1 MGRDYVDDHRF
12 YLYRAGGGAEDIT
25 RWVRQ
30 PQARDV
36 LEALSVELSFQALRH
51 DSYDKYMTWP
61 GIQPGDQLR
70 VVNHGTELFAGVV
83 LSVGLDGSVTAND
96 QGWYLT
102 KSEIVFQA
110 ANAAADD
117 AIRRMCAK
125 AGIRAGDLP
134 SLPTR
139 ITEVWTG
146 DTPETILQDILAV
159 CSAETGKQY
168 KRRVRGGAL
177 SVTELP
183 TQAITAWHKPA
194 DNLAPF
200 DVTTAKGP
208 VSGRDSMEALVNSV
222 VLTGG
227 RGDKVMELGRGYNPQ
242 SVARYGLL
250 QAVERLSGDEDPA
263 QARQRIRTLLDQGDR
278 LTQERTV
285 EELWGTDE
293 VESGILLRFAPNTF
307 GVAGDLR
314 VTEVVHHYGP
324 SHTMSVTVQDP
335 AVGRAAGS
343 ADVIEA
349 G

>member
-36 LEALSVELSFQALRH
+36 LEALSVELTFQALRH

-61 GIQPGDQLR
+61 GIRPGDQLR

-83 LSVGLDGSVTAND
+83 VSVGLDGSVTAND

-159 CSAETGKQY
+159 CAAETGRQY
-168 KRRVRGGAL
+168 KRRVRGGVL
-177 SVTELP
+177 TITELP
-183 TQAITAWHKPA
+183 MEAITAWHKPA

-200 DVTTAKGP
+200 DITTAKGP
-208 VSGRDSMEALVNSV
+208 VSGRD
-222 VLTGG
+222 
-227 RGDKVMELGRGYNPQ
+227 
-242 SVARYGLL
+242 
-250 QAVERLSGDEDPA
+250 LSL
-263 QARQRIRTLLDQGDR
+263 IH
-278 LTQERTV
+278 
-285 EELWGTDE
+285 
-293 VESGILLRFAPNTF
+293 I
-307 GVAGDLR
+307 
-314 VTEVVHHYGP
+314 
-324 SHTMSVTVQDP
+324 
-335 AVGRAAGS
+335 
-343 ADVIEA
+343 
-349 G
+349 

>member
-1 MGRDYVDDHRF
+1 MGSAYVDDHRF
-12 YLYRAGGGAEDIT
+12 SLYQGGQWRDIT
-25 RWVRQ
+25 AWVGS
-30 PQARDV
+30 PEARDE
-36 LEALSVELSFQALRH
+36 LEALSVELTFSVLRNQL
-51 DSYDKYMTWP
+51 YDAGMPWP
-61 GIQPGDQLR
+61 GVRPGSKLR
-70 VVNHGTELFAGVV
+70 VDNHGREVFSGVV
-83 LSVGLDGSVTAND
+83 QTVGLDGSVSAND
-96 QGWYLT
+96 RGWYLT
-102 KSEIVFQA
+102 KSEILLQVS
-110 ANAAADD
+110 NAAADD

>member
-36 LEALSVELSFQALRH
+36 LEALSVELTFQALRH

-125 AGIRAGDLP
+125 AGIRAGNIP

-159 CSAETGKQY
+159 CAAETGRQY

-183 TQAITAWHKPA
+183 TQAITAWH
-194 DNLAPF
+194 
-200 DVTTAKGP
+200 
-208 VSGRDSMEALVNSV
+208 
-222 VLTGG
+222 
-227 RGDKVMELGRGYNPQ
+227 
-242 SVARYGLL
+242 
-250 QAVERLSGDEDPA
+250 
-263 QARQRIRTLLDQGDR
+263 
-278 LTQERTV
+278 
-285 EELWGTDE
+285 
-293 VESGILLRFAPNTF
+293 
-307 GVAGDLR
+307 
-314 VTEVVHHYGP
+314 
-324 SHTMSVTVQDP
+324 
-335 AVGRAAGS
+335 
-343 ADVIEA
+343 
-349 G
+349 

>member
-36 LEALSVELSFQALRH
+36 LEALSVELTFQALRH

-125 AGIRAGDLP
+125 AGIRAGALP

-200 DVTTAKGP
+200 DIT
-208 VSGRDSMEALVNSV
+208 
-222 VLTGG
+222 
-227 RGDKVMELGRGYNPQ
+227 
-242 SVARYGLL
+242 
-250 QAVERLSGDEDPA
+250 LSL
-263 QARQRIRTLLDQGDR
+263 IH
-278 LTQERTV
+278 
-285 EELWGTDE
+285 
-293 VESGILLRFAPNTF
+293 I
-307 GVAGDLR
+307 
-314 VTEVVHHYGP
+314 
-324 SHTMSVTVQDP
+324 
-335 AVGRAAGS
+335 
-343 ADVIEA
+343 
-349 G
+349 